1 MALSRCAIIN
11 RGSDWCFRLAG
22 HAGHSLPCVR
32 SREFRGYLPPVAAMR
47 DVPIGLQREGAAGLA
62 LRRAGDEGGEYQADV
77 PTAGVTAGHI
87 WCDVRHLQVSGID
100 VVQDYG
106 TVQCFA
112 LLPAQLL

>member
-1 MALSRCAIIN
+1 MHRWTKGAT
-11 RGSDWCFRLAG
+11 
-22 HAGHSLPCVR
+22 VR
-32 SREFRGYLPPVAAMR
+32 SKEIR
-47 DVPIGLQREGAAGLA
+47 DYGRWAAGLPPTAQLHGLKAPTGRMAGPPRDWSDCDRMGARSLA
-62 LRRAGDEGGEYQADV
+62 LGGICDEGGEYQADV
-77 PTAGVTAGHI
+77 PTPGVIAGHI